1 MLCPVVPAAAVSN
14 TCHPPPF
21 CTHTHITPGALL
33 SLCLLAQ
40 VYEHCCNLITNLA
53 QLPLGAEVLVQV
65 DRLVQLLETPAFA
78 FLRLQL
84 LAPSKQPDLL
94 KALYGLLM
102 LLPQSSAFKT
112 LSARLQAVPA
122 VTLLQLEAVQEQ
134 QLQQLSTGGGGGS
147 RGRQQ
152 QQQQEALQSQQQQQQ
167 WADWDQLLQGFVAR
181 QEAHA
186 ADEERRRLIIEGL
199 RIEED
204 IQREQQHQAAMAALE
219 QQQTAG
225 GGGGGDNGSM
235 RGQEQPGGGGGGVS
249 APSSQQQPQQAGS
262 AS

>member
-1 MLCPVVPAAAVSN
+1 MGRCHEAVNHVVGHGMQPGHILLVMMADFALALTPTLSAAPCPFPS
-14 TCHPPPF
+14 
-21 CTHTHITPGALL
+21 GALL

-40 VYEHCCNLITNLA
+40 VYDHTVNLIQHMA
-53 QLPLGAEVLVQV
+53 ALPLGAEVLVQV

-84 LAPSKQPDLL
+84 LAPSRYPDLL

-122 VTLLQLEAVQEQ
+122 VTLLQLENVQQQEQ
-134 QLQQLSTGGGGGS
+134 GGKGGGNK
-147 RGRQQ
+147 QQ
-152 QQQQEALQSQQQQQQ
+152 QQPVQQQQQ
-167 WADWDQLLQGFVAR
+167 WANWDEVLQGFVAR

-186 ADEERRRLIIEGL
+186 ADEERRRLLIEGL

-204 IQREQQHQAAMAALE
+204 IAREQQHQAAMAALE
-219 QQQTAG
+219 QQQADLVL
-225 GGGGGDNGSM
+225 GDGSI
-235 RGQEQPGGGGGGVS
+235 RGAE
-249 APSSQQQPQQAGS
+249 QQAS
-262 AS
+262 ANTAVVQQ

>member
-1 MLCPVVPAAAVSN
+1 MCVSSPA
-14 TCHPPPF
+14 
-21 CTHTHITPGALL
+21 GALL

-40 VYEHCCNLITNLA
+40 VYEHCCDIIQHLA

-84 LAPSKQPDLL
+84 LCPSKHPDLL

-122 VTLLQLEAVQEQ
+122 VTLLQLEAVQQ
-134 QLQQLSTGGGGGS
+134 QAHAAGKGSSGGS
-147 RGRQQ
+147 KQQ
-152 QQQQEALQSQQQQQQ
+152 QQGQQPSPQ
-167 WADWDQLLQGFVAR
+167 WAAWGDLLQGFVAR
-181 QEAHA
+181 QESHA

-204 IQREQQHQAAMAALE
+204 IQQEAQHLAMMAALE
-219 QQQTAG
+219 QQQAG
-225 GGGGGDNGSM
+225 GSGDGSIRGG
-235 RGQEQPGGGGGGVS
+235 GQEQGSSSS
-249 APSSQQQPQQAGS
+249 AVGS
-262 AS
+262 